1 MFRAF
6 SRRLRA
12 MLRRGFTLVEVLV
25 AIFVIAL
32 LLALLLPAIQAARES
47 SRRVT
52 CVANLRQIGLALAS
66 YAAATRDY
74 QPASVPYR
82 YDARLQPVSGRGDV
96 EPWSS
101 FGWRATLLPN
111 LEQLALFDRLVF
123 RQSILDPLNRAAL
136 RTTIPTYECPSTPG
150 RPRRVAQAGVGPNM
164 YLGIDA
170 AASDYSAVRHLTN
183 NAGAWASEAFQP
195 VRDQA
200 LDSEVE
206 WGPTRLSSIVDG
218 LSQTVQIAEQAG
230 RPTLYFQGQFVFE
243 RSWSDGAWMAGD
255 WGNFVIWVETSINQ
269 QNNVSV
275 YSFHPGGANVLM
287 CDGSAIFLSERTSNA
302 VFQALM
308 TRDGGESVL
317 DDDFR

>member
-1 MFRAF
+1 
-6 SRRLRA
+6 

-32 LLALLLPAIQAARES
+32 LLALLLPAIQAAREA
-47 SRRVT
+47 SRRVN
-52 CVANLRQIGLALAS
+52 CVAHLKQIGLALAS
-66 YAAATRDY
+66 YAATNRDH
-74 QPASVPYR
+74 QPASLACR
-82 YDARLQPVSGRGDV
+82 FDERLRPTVGRGNV

-136 RTTIPTYECPSTPG
+136 RTTIPAYECPSTPG

-170 AASDYSAVRHLTN
+170 AANDYSAVRHLNN

-195 VRDQA
+195 VLDQV
-200 LDSEVE
+200 LDPDVE

-218 LSQTVQIAEQAG
+218 LSQTIQIAEQAG
-230 RPTLYFQGQFVFE
+230 RPTTYFQGQFVFD
-243 RSWSDGAWMAGD
+243 STWYDGAWMAGD

-287 CDGSAIFLSERTSNA
+287 CDGSAIYLSERTSNA

-308 TRDGGESVL
+308 TRDGGEPVL